1 MKFTVATCTY
11 NRVHTLPLVYQS
23 LLEQTYRDFEWVI
36 VDDGST
42 DDTKAVVD
50 NWIAS
55 SPFLIRYFY
64 QENQH
69 KKVAFNKAVKEAN
82 GELLLN
88 WDSDDGAVPEAL
100 QTFAEAWESIPKAES
115 DSFVGVTCLCKRADG
130 TTVGDE
136 FPSDPFD
143 SDTLESSYVL
153 KIRGEKWGFQ
163 RRDVLL
169 SFPFPDSVPGLVPE
183 GYVWNQIALEY
194 KTRFINAKLRI
205 YNITN
210 ESLTGAMKNFGQ
222 RQILEGVIF
231 YHRHFLDEISPVL
244 IRRGALKSVLI
255 CAVQYGRLHLNSAR
269 NGRSSPIRLKRVTSK
284 LIVASA
290 FPMSF
295 CRFILDTLIAFGR
308 SRNSE

>member
-1 MKFTVATCTY
+1 MKFTVATSTY
-11 NRVHTLPLVYQS
+11 NRIHTLPVVYQS

-100 QTFAEAWESIPKAES
+100 QTFAEAWESIPKAER

-143 SDTLESSYVL
+143 SDTLESSYVMNI
-153 KIRGEKWGFQ
+153 KGEKWGFQ
-163 RRDVLL
+163 RRDVLQ
-169 SFPFPDSVPGLVPE
+169 SFPFPDWVPGLVPE

-194 KTRFINAKLRI
+194 KTRYINSKLRI
-205 YNITN
+205 YNHSSD
-210 ESLTGAMKNFGQ
+210 SLTDALNQFDPS
-222 RQILEGVIF
+222 QILEGRIL
-231 YHRHFLDEISPVL
+231 YYRHFLDDISPVL
-244 IRRGALKSVLI
+244 IRRGAPRRVII
-255 CAVQYGRLHLNSAR
+255 CAVQYGRLHLHSAK
-269 NGRSSPIRLKRVTSK
+269 NGRSSSIRLKSVTSK
-284 LIVASA
+284 MIVAAA

-295 CRFILDTLIAFGR
+295 CLFLLDTVIAFR
-308 SRNSE
+308 SSRNSK